1 MKTIQEIAT
10 LLNITKDRNNF
21 IESLVHDQR
30 KGVQKLLNSWE
41 MKLAKQQLLILQH
54 QSKIEFDWSFKQT
67 AQDLVAG
74 IDEAGRGPLAGP
86 VVTAAVVFEDIHTD
100 LVGINDSKQLSRIK
114 RHEFAQLIKKHA
126 KSYSIHVQPPIRI
139 DEINIYEATKESMV
153 ESVKLLSLQPDVLLV
168 DAMKLPL
175 DISQHSIIKGDSKSL
190 CIAAASIL
198 AKTCRDELMDEWHQ
212 QYPNYLFS
220 KNAGYGTAEHLV
232 ALKRF
237 GYTPIHRKSF
247 EPIKSM

>member
-10 LLNITKDRNNF
+10 QLNLTKDRNSF
-21 IESLVHDQR
+21 IESLVHDPR

-41 MKLAKQQLLILQH
+41 MKLAKQQMIIQQH
-54 QSKIEFDWSFKQT
+54 QSKIEFDNSFKQT
-67 AQDLVAG
+67 AQDLIAG

-86 VVTAAVVFEDIHTD
+86 VVTAAVIFEDIHTD
-100 LVGINDSKQLSRIK
+100 LIGINDSKQMSRSK
-114 RHEFAQLIKKHA
+114 RNEFAQQIKKHA
-126 KSYSIHVQPPIRI
+126 KSYSVHVQPPLRI

-153 ESVKLLSLQPDVLLV
+153 ESVKLLSIQPDVLLI
-168 DAMKLPL
+168 DAMKLSL

-198 AKTCRDELMDEWHQ
+198 AKTTRDELMDEWHQ
-212 QYPNYLFS
+212 QYPKYLFS
-220 KNAGYGTAEHLV
+220 KNAGYGTAEHLE
-232 ALKRF
+232 ALQRF

>member
-10 LLNITKDRNNF
+10 QLKLTKERNHF
-21 IESLVHDQR
+21 TESLVHDHR

-41 MKLAKQQLLILQH
+41 MKLAKQHLLIQQH
-54 QSKIEFDWSFKQT
+54 QNKIDFDWSFKQKT
-67 AQDLVAG
+67 HDLIAG

-86 VVTAAVVFEDIHTD
+86 VVTAAVIFEDIHTD
-100 LVGINDSKQLSRIK
+100 LIGLNDSKQLSRAK
-114 RHEFAQLIKKHA
+114 RNEFAQLIKQHA
-126 KSYSIHVQPPIRI
+126 KSYSIHVQPPKRI

-153 ESVKLLSLQPDVLLV
+153 ESVSLLSVQPTILLV

-198 AKTCRDELMDEWHQ
+198 AKTKRDELMDEWHQ

-232 ALKRF
+232 ALKRY

>member
-10 LLNITKDRNNF
+10 QLNLIQEHNSFTT
-21 IESLVHDQR
+21 SLETDSR

-41 MKLAKQQLLILQH
+41 NKIAKQQAILQQH
-54 QSKIEFDWSFKQT
+54 HSKIEFDSSFKES
-67 AQDLVAG
+67 AQDYIAG

-86 VVTAAVVFEDIHTD
+86 VVTAAVIFEEIHTD
-100 LVGINDSKQLSRIK
+100 LVGINDSKQLSRVK
-114 RHEFAQLIKKHA
+114 RNEYAQLIKKHA
-126 KSYSIHVQPPIRI
+126 KAFSIHVQPPIRI

-153 ESVKLLSLQPDVLLV
+153 ESVHLLNVKPSVLLV
-168 DAMKLPL
+168 DAMTLPL
-175 DISQHSIIKGDSKSL
+175 EISQHSIIKGDSKSL

-198 AKTCRDELMDEWHQ
+198 AKTARDELMDEWHQ
-212 QYPNYLFS
+212 QYPDYLFS
-220 KNAGYGTAEHLV
+220 KNAGYGTPEHLD

>member
-1 MKTIQEIAT
+1 Q
-10 LLNITKDRNNF
+10 LNLIKKRNSF
-21 IESLVHDQR
+21 TASLANDPR

-41 MKLAKQQLLILQH
+41 IKLAKQQALFKQH
-54 QSKIEFDWSFKQT
+54 QSKIEFDCSFKEFS
-67 AQDLVAG
+67 QDLIAG

-86 VVTAAVVFEDIHTD
+86 VVTAAVIFDEIHTD
-100 LVGINDSKQLSRIK
+100 LIGINDSKLLSRVK
-114 RHEFAQLIKKHA
+114 RNEYAQLIRKHA
-126 KSYSIHVQPPIRI
+126 KSFSIHVQPPKRI

-153 ESVKLLSLQPDVLLV
+153 ESINLLNVRPSVLLV
-168 DAMKLPL
+168 DAMTLPL
-175 DISQHSIIKGDSKSL
+175 EISQHSIIKGDSKSL

-198 AKTCRDELMDEWHQ
+198 AKTTRDELMDEWHQ
-212 QYPNYLFS
+212 LSPDYHFS